1 MRKSRIFHLAGVV
14 VLLAI
19 MSLSNVGAV
28 TAQATTDKWLTDWRP
43 YGAYLDEIEFVV
55 FTEGETALAMLA
67 LEEGDVDA
75 YDERVLQDY
84 LVPLV
89 NNPDIQVTF
98 TPSVRYRAIT
108 LNCDRFPTNITA
120 FRRAIA
126 FGFDKYRANTECI
139 GGIGQP
145 QDSYIPLISTEW
157 SVEAA
162 LPVHFYEADFISGN
176 ASLDN
181 AGFRDVDGDGW
192 REYVDDDDNIIYQDN
207 AYADGD
213 IIEFFPTAG
222 YDPAIKACQIAV
234 DGLNAMGIRARIVEM
249 NFETIFDRLF
259 EGDAWAACW
268 TEGVP
273 VTNVVK
279 LLYDNFRTGAQWNK
293 DPNNYYHFS
302 NSTID
307 AILDDMVASIDLE
320 EVKELAEDA
329 SLLLAFEQPQI
340 VCYNDVNI
348 GAYRTDKFE
357 GHMEFAGGGWASGDN
372 QYYAIKLHLQEEL
385 GGPWGGTL
393 KYCLSDNM
401 GTLNPYLQKT
411 GYEATVFQYIYET
424 LYDLN
429 PYTWDSEPRLAYD
442 WDIEATTA
450 SGDILDGQKFTFHLY
465 DNITWHDGEAFDAYD
480 VNHSIHMWRDSPY
493 HGPEMW
499 DIYKVDIP
507 NPHTFTMYV
516 NETGFF
522 EFGDVTQFYITPE
535 HIWRD
540 VQNVTAYNPGVAD
553 VIGTG
558 PYYMDSRVPG
568 EYINMKRHD
577 DWHFRLVEPE
587 PVPTETTATK
597 ETEPTKTKT
606 KEPDD
611 APGFELIPAFAV
623 VAAAAVVIRKRRK

>member
-14 VLLAI
+14 ALLAI

-162 LPVHFYEADFISGN
+162 LPVHFYEADYISGN
-176 ASLDN
+176 ASLHN

-192 REYVDDDDNIIYQDN
+192 REYVDKATNVTIFEDN
-207 AYADGD
+207 AYADGG

-234 DGLNAMGIRARIVEM
+234 DGLEAMGVRATITEM

-259 EGDAWAACW
+259 EGTAWAACW

-307 AILDDMVASIDLE
+307 PILDAMVESIDLE
-320 EVKELAEDA
+320 EVKDLAEQA
-329 SLLLAFEQPQI
+329 SLMLAFEQPQI

-385 GGPWGGTL
+385 GGPFGGTL

-450 SGDILDGQKFTFHLY
+450 SGDILDGQKFTFKLY

-507 NPHTFTMYV
+507 DPHTFTMYV

-522 EFGDVTQFYITPE
+522 EFGDVTQSYITPE
-535 HIWRD
+535 HIWNE

-553 VIGTG
+553 VVGTG

-577 DWHFRLVEPE
+577 DWHFRLVEEVE
-587 PVPTETTATK
+587 PTSSA
-597 ETEPTKTKT
+597 TEPTAPEESSSEEEGDGT
-606 KEPDD
+606 
-611 APGFELIPAFAV
+611 PGFEF
-623 VAAAAVVIRKRRK
+623 VATLAIFVTAAVVIRKRRK

>member
-14 VLLAI
+14 ALLAI

-162 LPVHFYEADFISGN
+162 LPVHFYEADYISGN
-176 ASLDN
+176 ASLHN

-192 REYVDDDDNIIYQDN
+192 REYVDKDTNVTIFEDN
-207 AYADGD
+207 AYADGG

-234 DGLNAMGIRARIVEM
+234 DGLEAMGVRATITEM

-259 EGDAWAACW
+259 EGTAWAACW

-302 NSTID
+302 NASID
-307 AILDDMVASIDLE
+307 AILDDMVESIDLE
-320 EVKELAEDA
+320 EVKDLAEAA
-329 SLLLAFEQPQI
+329 SLMLAFEQPQI

-385 GGPWGGTL
+385 GGPFGGTL

-450 SGDILDGQKFTFHLY
+450 SGDILDGQKFTFKLY

-507 NPHTFTMYV
+507 DPHTFTMYV

-535 HIWRD
+535 HIWNE

-553 VIGTG
+553 VVGTG

-577 DWHFRLVEPE
+577 DWHFRLVEEVE
-587 PVPTETTATK
+587 PTSSA
-597 ETEPTKTKT
+597 TEPTAPEESSSEEEGDGT
-606 KEPDD
+606 
-611 APGFELIPAFAV
+611 PGFEF
-623 VAAAAVVIRKRRK
+623 VATLAIFVTAAVVIRKRRK

>member
-14 VLLAI
+14 ALLAI

-162 LPVHFYEADFISGN
+162 LPVHFYEADYISGN
-176 ASLDN
+176 QSLHN

-192 REYVDDDDNIIYQDN
+192 REYVDKDTNVTIFEDNV
-207 AYADGD
+207 YADGG

-234 DGLNAMGIRARIVEM
+234 DGLEAMGVRATITEM

-259 EGDAWAACW
+259 EGTAWAACW

-302 NSTID
+302 NASID
-307 AILDDMVASIDLE
+307 AILDDMVESIDLE
-320 EVKELAEDA
+320 EVKDLAEAA
-329 SLLLAFEQPQI
+329 SLMLAFEQPQI

-385 GGPWGGTL
+385 GGPFGGTL

-450 SGDILDGQKFTFHLY
+450 SGDILDGQKFTFKLY

-507 NPHTFTMYV
+507 DPHTFTMYV

-535 HIWRD
+535 HIWNE

-553 VIGTG
+553 VVGTG

-577 DWHFRLVEPE
+577 DWHFRLVEEVE
-587 PVPTETTATK
+587 PTSSA
-597 ETEPTKTKT
+597 TEPTAPEESSSEEEGDGT
-606 KEPDD
+606 
-611 APGFELIPAFAV
+611 PGFEF
-623 VAAAAVVIRKRRK
+623 VATLAIFVTAAVVIRKRRK

>member
-14 VLLAI
+14 ALLAI

-162 LPVHFYEADFISGN
+162 LPVHFYEADYISGN
-176 ASLDN
+176 QSLHN

-192 REYVDDDDNIIYQDN
+192 REYVDKATNVTIFEDN
-207 AYADGD
+207 AYADGG

-234 DGLNAMGIRARIVEM
+234 DGLEAMGVRATITEM

-259 EGDAWAACW
+259 EGTAWAACW

-302 NSTID
+302 NASID
-307 AILDDMVASIDLE
+307 AILDDMVESIDLE
-320 EVKELAEDA
+320 EVKDLAEAA
-329 SLLLAFEQPQI
+329 SLMLAFEQPQI

-385 GGPWGGTL
+385 GGPFGGTL

-450 SGDILDGQKFTFHLY
+450 SGDILDGQKFTFKLY

-507 NPHTFTMYV
+507 DPHTFTMYV

-535 HIWRD
+535 HIWNE

-553 VIGTG
+553 VVGTG

-577 DWHFRLVEPE
+577 DWHFRLVEEVE
-587 PVPTETTATK
+587 PTSSA
-597 ETEPTKTKT
+597 TEPTAPEESSSEEEGDGT
-606 KEPDD
+606 
-611 APGFELIPAFAV
+611 PGFEF
-623 VAAAAVVIRKRRK
+623 VATLAIFVTAAVVIRKRRK

>member
-14 VLLAI
+14 ALLAI

-162 LPVHFYEADFISGN
+162 LPVHFYEADYISGN
-176 ASLDN
+176 QSLHN

-192 REYVDDDDNIIYQDN
+192 REYVDKDTNVTIFEDNV
-207 AYADGD
+207 YADGG

-234 DGLNAMGIRARIVEM
+234 DGLEAMGVRATITEM

-259 EGDAWAACW
+259 EGTAWAACW

-307 AILDDMVASIDLE
+307 PILDAMVESIDLE
-320 EVKELAEDA
+320 EVKDLAEQA
-329 SLLLAFEQPQI
+329 SLMLAFEQPQI

-385 GGPWGGTL
+385 GGPFGGTL

-450 SGDILDGQKFTFHLY
+450 SGDILDGQKFTFKLY

-507 NPHTFTMYV
+507 DPHTFTMYV

-535 HIWRD
+535 HIWNE

-553 VIGTG
+553 VVGTG

-577 DWHFRLVEPE
+577 DWHFRLVEEVE
-587 PVPTETTATK
+587 PTSSA
-597 ETEPTKTKT
+597 TEPTAPEESSSEEEGDGT
-606 KEPDD
+606 
-611 APGFELIPAFAV
+611 PGFEF
-623 VAAAAVVIRKRRK
+623 VATLAIFVTAAVVIRKRRK

>member
-14 VLLAI
+14 ALLAI

-162 LPVHFYEADFISGN
+162 LPVHFYEADYISGN
-176 ASLDN
+176 ASLHN

-192 REYVDDDDNIIYQDN
+192 REYVDKDTNVTIFEDNV
-207 AYADGD
+207 YADGG

-234 DGLNAMGIRARIVEM
+234 DGLEAMGVRATITEM

-259 EGDAWAACW
+259 EGTAWAACW

-302 NSTID
+302 NASID
-307 AILDDMVASIDLE
+307 AILDDMVESIDLE
-320 EVKELAEDA
+320 EVKDLAEAA
-329 SLLLAFEQPQI
+329 SLMLAFEQPQI

-385 GGPWGGTL
+385 GGPFGGTL

-450 SGDILDGQKFTFHLY
+450 SGDILEGQKFTFKLY

-507 NPHTFTMYV
+507 DPHTFTMYV

-535 HIWRD
+535 HIWNE

-553 VIGTG
+553 VVGTG

-577 DWHFRLVEPE
+577 DWHFRLVEEVE
-587 PVPTETTATK
+587 PTSSA
-597 ETEPTKTKT
+597 TEPTAPEESSSEEEGDGT
-606 KEPDD
+606 
-611 APGFELIPAFAV
+611 PGFEF
-623 VAAAAVVIRKRRK
+623 VATLAIFVTAAVVIRKRRK

>member
-14 VLLAI
+14 ALLAI

-162 LPVHFYEADFISGN
+162 LPVHFYEADYISGN
-176 ASLDN
+176 ASLHN

-192 REYVDDDDNIIYQDN
+192 REYVDKATNVTIFEDN
-207 AYADGD
+207 AYADGG

-234 DGLNAMGIRARIVEM
+234 DGLEAMGVRATITEM

-259 EGDAWAACW
+259 EGTAWAACW

-307 AILDDMVASIDLE
+307 PILDAMVESIDLE
-320 EVKELAEDA
+320 EVKDLAEQA
-329 SLLLAFEQPQI
+329 SLMLAFEQPQI

-357 GHMEFAGGGWASGDN
+357 GYGVCRWR
-372 QYYAIKLHLQEEL
+372 L
-385 GGPWGGTL
+385 G
-393 KYCLSDNM
+393 
-401 GTLNPYLQKT
+401 
-411 GYEATVFQYIYET
+411 
-424 LYDLN
+424 
-429 PYTWDSEPRLAYD
+429 
-442 WDIEATTA
+442 
-450 SGDILDGQKFTFHLY
+450 
-465 DNITWHDGEAFDAYD
+465 
-480 VNHSIHMWRDSPY
+480 
-493 HGPEMW
+493 
-499 DIYKVDIP
+499 
-507 NPHTFTMYV
+507 
-516 NETGFF
+516 
-522 EFGDVTQFYITPE
+522 
-535 HIWRD
+535 
-540 VQNVTAYNPGVAD
+540 
-553 VIGTG
+553 
-558 PYYMDSRVPG
+558 
-568 EYINMKRHD
+568 
-577 DWHFRLVEPE
+577 
-587 PVPTETTATK
+587 
-597 ETEPTKTKT
+597 
-606 KEPDD
+606 
-611 APGFELIPAFAV
+611 
-623 VAAAAVVIRKRRK
+623 